1 MKRSI
6 RYRLDSAIRALAM
19 QVMSWL
25 TPTASAQPINL
36 QRNEIKKIL
45 LVRSVF
51 RMGDS
56 LLATPAILI
65 FRKNFPH
72 ARVDFVGSSIAKLL
86 YENLPI
92 NHHYAVYRGF
102 PKVCWS
108 YMALLKEIRLAN
120 YDLAVD
126 VSGSSAA
133 LGSFIVGFSAARFRI
148 GIKGKWDQWFNVR
161 LARPA
166 THNKYSNLPEL
177 LGFLGLATEQCLPSL
192 VLSHIEAEQ
201 GRRRIEDLVGCDQ
214 SFIVGIFV
222 GGRKTRGKRWP
233 RENFLELAV
242 ALHAEGVRIII
253 FVGPEERE
261 LLAYFEEGSRR
272 IPVVFEPNVR
282 SFASMVASCNLFVT
296 CDSGPLHLAC
306 AMQVKTI
313 AIFLQ
318 RNFDRW
324 GPPRFLAKIIYR
336 ETTATTMDVLEAC
349 RRELKQL
356 SMNYR
361 FDPHPLHSSQQTGA
375 EIL

>member
-1 MKRSI
+1 
-6 RYRLDSAIRALAM
+6 
-19 QVMSWL
+19 
-25 TPTASAQPINL
+25 
-36 QRNEIKKIL
+36 
-45 LVRSVF
+45 
-51 RMGDS
+51 
-56 LLATPAILI
+56 
-65 FRKNFPH
+65 
-72 ARVDFVGSSIAKLL
+72 
-86 YENLPI
+86 
-92 NHHYAVYRGF
+92 
-102 PKVCWS
+102 
-108 YMALLKEIRLAN
+108 MALLKEIRLAN

-161 LARPA
+161 LTKPP
-166 THNKYSNLPEL
+166 THNKYGNLPAL
-177 LGFLGLATEQCLPSL
+177 LSSLGLATEQCLPSL

-233 RENFLELAV
+233 QENFFELAT

-261 LLAYFEEGSRR
+261 LLAYFEEGLRH
-272 IPVVFEPNVR
+272 IPIVFESNVR

-306 AMQVKTI
+306 AMQVRTI

-349 RRELKQL
+349 RRELKQF